1 MMSGAEMRHV
11 LTSLGEKLTSSE
23 VAQLLEGQ
31 EDLNGMIKYEDF
43 IKKMMSDSDEPEKSD

>member
-11 LTSLGEKLTSSE
+11 LTSLGEKLSSAE
-23 VAQLLEGQ
+23 VSQLLEGQ

-43 IKKMMSDSDEPEKSD
+43 IKKMMSDSEDPEKND